1 MIKKYDS
8 NFRLIW
14 HFLKGSL
21 PFFVLSLISAG
32 MVSFMDMVNPKIVSF
47 TVDSVIG
54 DAPSALTGP
63 AAFLLDTA
71 GGLEALKARPLIIAL
86 AVAWRPYRYGADR
99 ERDQ

>member
-47 TVDSVIG
+47 VQVLLG
-54 DAPSALTGP
+54 KKQLP
-63 AAFLLDTA
+63 AA
-71 GGLEALKARPLIIAL
+71 EADSYF
-86 AVAWRPYRYGADR
+86 AVKIV
-99 ERDQ
+99 